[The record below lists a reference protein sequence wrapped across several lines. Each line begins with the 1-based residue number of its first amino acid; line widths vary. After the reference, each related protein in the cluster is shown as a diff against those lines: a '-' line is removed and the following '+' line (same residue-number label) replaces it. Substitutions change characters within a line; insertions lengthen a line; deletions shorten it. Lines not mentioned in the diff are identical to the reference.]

1 MCVRASEEGLT
12 CAANTTFW
20 PQKTADIL
28 SYPQSQRT
36 KQKKGSN
43 AHLILLQEKKDP
55 RSTPCNWKEPISGSC
70 NWLLSLINP

>member
-1 MCVRASEEGLT
+1 MNVRASEESLT

-20 PQKTADIL
+20 PQKTAYIL

-55 RSTPCNWKEPISGSC
+55 RSTPWGKEPISGSC